1 MTKKQ
6 KTKMIVHT
14 DDYGEVE
21 VKISKNKTYT
31 RAEIV
36 ALVAKK
42 VDDDPADIYV
52 DWEETEVPSNVT
64 YNLIANITQN
74 EIDQLKSDVENEV
87 DSGYD
92 MVASGMGEAVSSF
105 ARQYGYSEDDIH
117 SILHIDNFSVDGD
130 EKQVRM
136 TANSIR
142 RWKPEHRKQLLALLA
157 D

>member
-1 MTKKQ
+1 
-6 KTKMIVHT
+6 MIVHT
-14 DDYGEVE
+14 DDYGEVK

-36 ALVAKK
+36 ALVAEQ
-42 VDDDPADIYV
+42 VGEDPARIYV
-52 DWEETEVPSNVT
+52 DWDETEVPSNVT
-64 YNLIANITQN
+64 YNLIANITQD

-87 DSGYD
+87 DGGYD
-92 MVASGMGEAVSSF
+92 LVASGMGEAVSSF
-105 ARQYGYSEDDIH
+105 ARQYGYDEDDIH

-142 RWKPEHRKQLLALLA
+142 RWKPEHRKQLLALLS